1 MAESYMQYID
11 ELAGQVDGE
20 DRTDLLRQVLAR
32 LAQGPSDFM
41 AAASDDVS
49 PQTVLGFRPEGM
61 MVGRLD
67 PELIEREEVGLPL
80 SAYPDVQAAGVP
92 ILSQIP
98 VGVPLD
104 ALPDVAGEPPLRMA
118 TDVVFDDGTPLT
130 ERNVGRLQAGPAD
143 PDAQAAF
150 AGNLTGEESDP
161 LVGVNP
167 EMLSPAYLNALAA
180 GLLPAPDTGR
190 AAGEKAFD
198 ALVSAPFG
206 AEGSDDRT
214 SDQVAADARRE
225 TAAAFR
231 ELKEAG
237 VDFNTAEAQALLGE
251 KLVSEGAQAEAEA
264 RAGAKPAAVAAGGV
278 AQPSVTTENVA
289 RKVVE
294 SGAMTTPATREVE
307 ELLTRRAG
315 IELDQQQRQDRLDL
329 SRLLELQA
337 VRQLQKAENTRGQP
351 RSLMDL
357 YRGDYDK
364 RGAADAAQ
372 RINAAR
378 AYFNRAGNI
387 RRELMNEEES
397 RRKTA
402 YQRAK
407 EKRLREQLEVRK
419 KRNAERKAKRLADDK
434 YRYDKLDFDK
444 LKLETLTPYQKAV
457 IAARRDEEG
466 GRNSRAIDAMAARA
480 RGSWDSALRD
490 IAQEVR
496 LLKQQ
501 KQSAQMTLAGEV
513 ITSNRVRMQKII
525 DGIDADIEEA
535 EGRHKTIRDAV
546 DTYAGKTTG
555 VKKRKRRPLE
565 ELE

>member
-1 MAESYMQYID
+1 MQYLD
-11 ELAGQVDGE
+11 ELTGQVEGE
-20 DRTDLLRQVLAR
+20 DRTDLLRQVLAQ
-32 LAQGPSDFM
+32 LAQGSSDFM

-49 PQTVLGFRPEGM
+49 PQTVLGFRPDGM

-67 PELIEREEVGLPL
+67 PEFVEPEEAGVGLPL
-80 SAYPDVQAAGVP
+80 SAFPDAQEAGVP

-104 ALPDVAGEPPLRMA
+104 ALPDVAGEPPLRIGA
-118 TDVVFDDGTPLT
+118 DPRLG
-130 ERNVGRLQAGPAD
+130 NVGRLQAGPVD
-143 PDAQAAF
+143 PEAQAAF
-150 AGNLTGEESDP
+150 AGNLTSEEIDP

-180 GLLPAPDTGR
+180 GLLPAADRGR
-190 AAGEKAFD
+190 AAPGEAEFG
-198 ALVSAPFG
+198 ALVDAPFG
-206 AEGSDDRT
+206 AEGSDERT
-214 SDQVAADARRE
+214 PEEVERDARAQKAE
-225 TAAAFR
+225 ALR

-237 VDFNTAEAQALLGE
+237 VDFNTAEAQALLGDE
-251 KLVSEGAQAEAEA
+251 LVSEGAQAEAAA
-264 RAGAKPAAVAAGGV
+264 RSSAKPAAVAAGGV
-278 AQPSVTTENVA
+278 AQPSLTTENVA

-294 SGAMTTPATREVE
+294 SGAMTTPATRDVE

-315 IELDQQQRQDRLDL
+315 IDLSEQQRQDRLDL

-357 YRGDYDK
+357 YRNDYDK

-372 RINAAR
+372 RINSAR

-387 RRELMNEEES
+387 RRELMSEEES
-397 RRKTA
+397 RRKTS

-407 EKRLREQLEVRK
+407 EKRLRETLDVRK
-419 KRNAERKAKRLADDK
+419 KKNAERKAKRLADNK

-444 LKLETLTPYQKAV
+444 LKLNTLTPYQKAL
-457 IAARRDEEG
+457 IALRRDEEG
-466 GRNSRAIDAMAARA
+466 GRNSRATDAMAARA

-490 IAQEVR
+490 ISQEYR

-501 KQSAQMTLAGEV
+501 QQAAKMEKADAVLGTAKRQIQAIINELENQM
-513 ITSNRVRMQKII
+513 
-525 DGIDADIEEA
+525 DDAKK
-535 EGRHKTIRDAV
+535 RHNTIRAAV
-546 DTYAGKTTG
+546 DAYAAKTTG
-555 VKKRKRRPLE
+555 ITAKSAGKPPKGRRSLE
-565 ELE
+565 DL